1 MGVSASDY
9 RARVSHLADV
19 LILWDIDGTLVTHAP
34 ASRDR
39 HAHAVGSVLGHPVDR
54 LPAGVG
60 KTDRQIIIEL
70 FADHLPSDDELA
82 SALRVIDEVTAEDMR
97 TSPSTA
103 TDGAAEL
110 LSHLAHAGASQSVL
124 TGNTPE
130 RARLKVTT
138 AHLADHIDFDSGFY
152 GDVHSTRMEL
162 VAAAA
167 EQLSLQKGLQP
178 VIVGD
183 TPLDILAAHA
193 SGFPVIAT
201 TTGIFD
207 ATALQE
213 HRPDAVVFDFSDARA
228 FAETISAIV
237 SR

>member
-207 ATALQE
+207 ATALEE
-213 HRPDAVVFDFSDARA
+213 HRPDAIVSDFSDARA

>member
-1 MGVSASDY
+1 MVASASDY
-9 RARVSHLADV
+9 RARVSDLADV

-34 ASRDR
+34 ATRDR
-39 HAHAVGSVLGHPVDR
+39 HAHAVGSVLGRPVDR

-60 KTDRQIIIEL
+60 KTDRQIIVEL

-82 SALRVIDEVTAEDMR
+82 GALRVVDQVTAEDMQ

-110 LSHLAHAGASQSVL
+110 LSYLAHAGASQSVL
-124 TGNTPE
+124 TGNSPA
-130 RARLKVTT
+130 RAQLKLKS
-138 AHLADHIDFDSGFY
+138 AGLAEHIDFDSGFY
-152 GDVHSTRMEL
+152 GHIHSTRMEL
-162 VAAAA
+162 VADAA
-167 EQLSLQKGLQP
+167 QRLSLQSGVRP
-178 VIVGD
+178 VIIGD

-207 ATALQE
+207 ATALEE
-213 HRPDAVVFDFSDARA
+213 HRPDAVVTDFADPRA
-228 FAETISAIV
+228 FAETITAIV
-237 SR
+237 SP

>member
-9 RARVSHLADV
+9 RARVSDLADV

-34 ASRDR
+34 ATRDR
-39 HAHAVGSVLGHPVDR
+39 HAHAVGSVLGRPVDR

-82 SALRVIDEVTAEDMR
+82 SALRVIDEVTGEDMR

-103 TDGAAEL
+103 NVGAADL
-110 LSHLAHAGASQSVL
+110 LSHLAQAGASQSVL

-138 AHLADHIDFDSGFY
+138 AHLADHIDFGSGFY
-152 GDVHSTRMEL
+152 GDRARHPYGTRRRCRGALVCAAGNPADHRRGHATGHPGRPRIGVSRHRDDHRNLRRRCVGGTSTRRRHVRL
-162 VAAAA
+162 
-167 EQLSLQKGLQP
+167 
-178 VIVGD
+178 
-183 TPLDILAAHA
+183 
-193 SGFPVIAT
+193 F
-201 TTGIFD
+201 
-207 ATALQE
+207 
-213 HRPDAVVFDFSDARA
+213 
-228 FAETISAIV
+228 
-237 SR
+237 

>member
-1 MGVSASDY
+1 
-9 RARVSHLADV
+9 
-19 LILWDIDGTLVTHAP
+19 
-34 ASRDR
+34 
-39 HAHAVGSVLGHPVDR
+39 
-54 LPAGVG
+54 
-60 KTDRQIIIEL
+60 
-70 FADHLPSDDELA
+70 
-82 SALRVIDEVTAEDMR
+82 
-97 TSPSTA
+97 
-103 TDGAAEL
+103 

-152 GDVHSTRMEL
+152 GDLHATRMEL

-167 EQLSLQKGLQP
+167 ERLSLQQGVRP
-178 VIVGD
+178 IIVGD

-207 ATALQE
+207 AVALEE
-213 HRPDAVVFDFSDARA
+213 HRPDVVVSDFSDARA
-228 FAETISAIV
+228 FAETITAIV

>member
-1 MGVSASDY
+1 M
-9 RARVSHLADV
+9 
-19 LILWDIDGTLVTHAP
+19 
-34 ASRDR
+34 
-39 HAHAVGSVLGHPVDR
+39 
-54 LPAGVG
+54 
-60 KTDRQIIIEL
+60 

-97 TSPSTA
+97 TSPSIA
-103 TDGAAEL
+103 TVGAADL
-110 LSHLAHAGASQSVL
+110 LAHLAQAGASQSVL

-130 RARLKVTT
+130 RAQLKVTT

>member
-9 RARVSHLADV
+9 RARVKDLADV
-19 LILWDIDGTLVTHAP
+19 LVLWDIDGTLVTHAP
-34 ASRDR
+34 ATRDR
-39 HAHAVGSVLGHPVDR
+39 HAHAVASVLGRPVDR

-60 KTDRQIIIEL
+60 KTDRQIIVEL

-103 TDGAAEL
+103 NVGAADL
-110 LSHLAHAGASQSVL
+110 LSHLAQVGASQSVL

-152 GDVHSTRMEL
+152 GDVHATRMEL
-162 VAAAA
+162 VAAAS
-167 EQLSLQKGLQP
+167 ERLSLQQGLRP
-178 VIVGD
+178 IIVGD

-193 SGFPVIAT
+193 SGLPVIAT

-207 ATALQE
+207 ATALEE
-213 HRPDAVVFDFSDARA
+213 HRPDAVVPDFSDARA
-228 FAETISAIV
+228 FAETITAIV
-237 SR
+237 SP

>member
-9 RARVSHLADV
+9 RARVSDLADI

-34 ASRDR
+34 ATRDR
-39 HAHAVGSVLGHPVDR
+39 HAHAVGSVLGRPVER

-60 KTDRQIIIEL
+60 KTDLQIIVEL

-103 TDGAAEL
+103 NVGAADL
-110 LSHLAHAGASQSVL
+110 LSHLAQAGASQSVL

-152 GDVHSTRMEL
+152 GDVHATRMEL

-167 EQLSLQKGLQP
+167 ERLSLQQGTRPL
-178 VIVGD
+178 IVGD

-207 ATALQE
+207 ATALEE
-213 HRPDAVVFDFSDARA
+213 HRPDAVVSDFSDARA
-228 FAETISAIV
+228 FAETIAAIV
-237 SR
+237 SP